1 VVSRIRCQVF
11 QHSAIGLL
19 QLHVPYAHC
28 HMRDHRQVTQR
39 RFLPSAIAA
48 FSAGVSLVESTRKL
62 FEAEPELAGVC

>member
-1 VVSRIRCQVF
+1 MVSRIRCQVF